1 MASTYTNL
9 GIEKMVTGEQAGL
22 WGDKTNTNLEILEQI
37 SGGYISK
44 QIAAGTNSLTVT
56 NGASGSEVA
65 TSVIEFTSS
74 GSLGSAATVT
84 IPDGTEMNYIL
95 KNSTAGGQDITFKT
109 ASGSGVTWS
118 TTTTKIVYSNGTNVI
133 EVQTGGDVVDDTS
146 PQLGGNLDVNG
157 NSIVSVSNGNIP
169 LAPNGTGVVQISGNS
184 TQAGTLR
191 FTEDTDDGTNYVQ
204 LKAPTLAGDITLT
217 LPATDGNADEFLK
230 TNGSGVLSFA
240 AVSGGTSWQAVK
252 TGDFTAAAG
261 EGYFIDTTSSV
272 VTMTLPSSPS
282 LGDEVVF
289 IDYAGTFDTNNM
301 TVGRNSQKIQGTA
314 ANLTVST
321 ERAGNTLVY
330 VNATQGWLLK
340 NN

>member
-1 MASTYTNL
+1 M
-9 GIEKMVTGEQAGL
+9 
-22 WGDKTNTNLEILEQI
+22 
-37 SGGYISK
+37 
-44 QIAAGTNSLTVT
+44 
-56 NGASGSEVA
+56 
-65 TSVIEFTSS
+65 
-74 GSLGSAATVT
+74 
-84 IPDGTEMNYIL
+84 
-95 KNSTAGGQDITFKT
+95 
-109 ASGSGVTWS
+109 
-118 TTTTKIVYSNGTNVI
+118 
-133 EVQTGGDVVDDTS
+133 
-146 PQLGGNLDVNG
+146 
-157 NSIVSVSNGNIP
+157 
-169 LAPNGTGVVQISGNS
+169 
-184 TQAGTLR
+184 
-191 FTEDTDDGTNYVQ
+191 
-204 LKAPTLAGDITLT
+204 KAPTLAGDITLT